1 LILIIDALRLLALVV
16 FWAAVAVSGLLA
28 LRVIVSYATSNPF
41 AWLPYH
47 LRKMTEPLVRPMRGQ
62 FDGRTMRFDLLPLVA
77 AVIVF
82 LMGLF
87 CADLL
92 GRFAAVISNLYN
104 TARYGTLWAPG
115 FLIKQFLVLAG
126 LLYIIAILL
135 RILLP
140 MFGVGYRNA
149 VLRFVYGITEPLLRP
164 LRRFF
169 LIGMF
174 DLSPM
179 VAIFIIDFI
188 IGIIATNLS

>member
-16 FWAAVAVSGLLA
+16 FWAAVAVAGLLA

-47 LRKMTEPLVRPMRGQ
+47 LRKVTEPLVRPMRGQ

-92 GRFAAVISNLYN
+92 GRFAAVIANIYN
-104 TARYGTLWAPG
+104 TARYGTLLVPG
-115 FLIKQFLVLAG
+115 FLIKQFLILAG

-149 VLRFVYGITEPLLRP
+149 LLRLVYSLTEPLLKP
-164 LRRFF
+164 LRRVF

-179 VAIFIIDFI
+179 VAIIIIDFI
-188 IGIIATNLS
+188 IGIIATSLS

>member
-1 LILIIDALRLLALVV
+1 LANIV
-16 FWAAVAVSGLLA
+16 FWTSAVVAGLLA
-28 LRVIVSYATSNPF
+28 LRVIVSYSTSNPF

-47 LRKMTEPLVRPMRGQ
+47 LRKVTEPLVRPMRGQ

-92 GRFAAVISNLYN
+92 IRFAAVISNVYN
-104 TARYGTLWAPG
+104 TARLGTLLVPG
-115 FLIKQFLVLAG
+115 FLIRQSLILAG

-140 MFGVGYRNA
+140 IFGAGYRNA
-149 VLRFVYGITEPLLRP
+149 IFRFVYSITEPLLRP
-164 LRRFF
+164 LRRVF

-179 VAIFIIDFI
+179 VAIFIIDFL
-188 IGIIATNLS
+188 IGIIAANGG

>member
-1 LILIIDALRLLALVV
+1 MILIINALKLLANIV
-16 FWAAVAVSGLLA
+16 FWIAAVIAGLLT
-28 LRVIVSYATSNPF
+28 LRVIISYATSNPF

-47 LRKMTEPLVRPMRGQ
+47 LRKITEPLVRPMRGQ

-92 GRFAAVISNLYN
+92 VRFAAVISNIYN
-104 TARYGTLWAPG
+104 TARLGTLLVPG
-115 FLIKQFLVLAG
+115 FLIRQFLILAG

-135 RILLP
+135 RIVLP

-149 VLRFVYGITEPLLRP
+149 LLRLVYSMTEPLLRP
-164 LRRFF
+164 LRRIF

-179 VAIFIIDFI
+179 VAIFIIDFA
-188 IGIIATNLS
+188 IGIIATNGG

>member
-1 LILIIDALRLLALVV
+1 LTLIIDALRLLALIV
-16 FWAAVAVSGLLA
+16 FWAAVVVAGLLA

-41 AWLPYH
+41 AWLPYN
-47 LRKMTEPLVRPMRGQ
+47 LRKVTEPLVRPMRGQ

-92 GRFAAVISNLYN
+92 GRFAAVISNIYN
-104 TARYGTLWAPG
+104 TARFGTLLVPG
-115 FLIKQFLVLAG
+115 FLIKQFLILAG

-140 MFGVGYRNA
+140 MFGVGYRNTL
-149 VLRFVYGITEPLLRP
+149 LRFVYSITEPLLRP
-164 LRRFF
+164 LRRVF

-179 VAIFIIDFI
+179 VAIFIIDFL
-188 IGIIATNLS
+188 IGIIATSA

>member
-1 LILIIDALRLLALVV
+1 LTLIIDALKLLAWVV
-16 FWAAVAVSGLLA
+16 FYAAVVVAGLLA
-28 LRVIVSYATSNPF
+28 LRVIISYVTSNPF

-47 LRKMTEPLVRPMRGQ
+47 LRKVTEPLVRPMRGQ

-87 CADLL
+87 GYDLL
-92 GRFAAVISNLYN
+92 SRFAAVISNIYK
-104 TARYGTLWAPG
+104 TARYGTPGVPG

-149 VLRFVYGITEPLLRP
+149 LLRFVYGITEPLLRP

-179 VAIFIIDFI
+179 VAIFIIDLI
-188 IGIIATNLS
+188 IGIIATA

>member
-1 LILIIDALRLLALVV
+1 LTLIIDALSWLSLIV
-16 FWAAVAVSGLLA
+16 FWASAIIAGLLV

-47 LRKMTEPLVRPMRGQ
+47 LRKWTEPLVRPMRGQ

-82 LMGLF
+82 IMGLMTV
-87 CADLL
+87 DLL
-92 GRFAAVISNLYN
+92 VTLSSVFSNLYR
-104 TARYGTLWAPG
+104 TALHGTVMVPG
-115 FLIKQFLVLAG
+115 FLIKQFVTLAL
-126 LLYIIAILL
+126 LLYIVAILL

-140 MFGVGYRNA
+140 LFGIGYRNA
-149 VLRFVYGITEPLLRP
+149 LLRFVYGITEPVLRP

-174 DLSPM
+174 DLSPW
-179 VAIFIIDFI
+179 VAIIIIRFVL
-188 IGIIATNLS
+188 GFIATNIG

>member
-1 LILIIDALRLLALVV
+1 LLALIV
-16 FWAAVAVSGLLA
+16 FYAAVVVAGLLA

-41 AWLPYH
+41 AWLPYN
-47 LRKMTEPLVRPMRGQ
+47 LRKLTEPLVRPMRGQ

-92 GRFAAVISNLYN
+92 GRFALVIANIYN
-104 TARYGTLWAPG
+104 TARHGTLFVPG
-115 FLIKQFLVLAG
+115 FLIRQFLILAG

-149 VLRFVYGITEPLLRP
+149 LLRFVYSITEPLLRP

-179 VAIFIIDFI
+179 VAIFIIDLI
-188 IGIIATNLS
+188 IGIIATSPS

>member
-1 LILIIDALRLLALVV
+1 LTPIIDALRLLAVIV
-16 FWAAVAVSGLLA
+16 FWTAAVVAGLLA
-28 LRVIVSYATSNPF
+28 LRVVVSYATSNPF

-47 LRKMTEPLVRPMRGQ
+47 LRKVTEPLVRPMRGQ

-82 LMGLF
+82 LIGLF
-87 CADLL
+87 CADLI
-92 GRFAAVISNLYN
+92 GRFAAVLYNIYN
-104 TARYGTLWAPG
+104 TARHGTLLVPG
-115 FLIKQFLVLAG
+115 FLIKQFIILAG

-140 MFGVGYRNA
+140 MFGVSYRNPL
-149 VLRFVYGITEPLLRP
+149 LRFVYTITEPLLKP
-164 LRRFF
+164 LRRVF

-179 VAIFIIDFI
+179 VAIFIIDFL
-188 IGIIATNLS
+188 IGIIA

>member
-1 LILIIDALRLLALVV
+1 LTVIIEALRLLALVV
-16 FWAAVAVSGLLA
+16 FWAAVVVAGLLA

-47 LRKMTEPLVRPMRGQ
+47 LRKVTEPLVRPMRGQ

-92 GRFAAVISNLYN
+92 GRFAAVIANIYK
-104 TARYGTLWAPG
+104 TAQYGTLLVPG
-115 FLIKQFLVLAG
+115 FLIKQLLILVG

-149 VLRFVYGITEPLLRP
+149 LLRLVYSLTEPLLKP
-164 LRRFF
+164 LRRVF

-179 VAIFIIDFI
+179 VAIIIIDFI
-188 IGIIATNLS
+188 IGFIATST

>member
-1 LILIIDALRLLALVV
+1 LTPIIDALKLLALIVFYAATVV
-16 FWAAVAVSGLLA
+16 AGLLA

-47 LRKMTEPLVRPMRGQ
+47 LRKITEPLVRPMRGQ

-82 LMGLF
+82 LIGLF
-87 CADLL
+87 CADLI
-92 GRFAAVISNLYN
+92 GRFAAVISNVYN
-104 TARYGTLWAPG
+104 TARYGTLLVPG
-115 FLIKQFLVLAG
+115 FLIKQFLILAG
-126 LLYIIAILL
+126 LVYIIAILL

-140 MFGVGYRNA
+140 IFGVGYRNA
-149 VLRFVYGITEPLLRP
+149 IFRIVYSMTEPLLRP

-188 IGIIATNLS
+188 IGIIATRVS

>member
-1 LILIIDALRLLALVV
+1 LIIIIDALSLLALIVL
-16 FWAAVAVSGLLA
+16 WAAAIVAGLLA

-47 LRKMTEPLVRPMRGQ
+47 LRKITEPLVRPLRGQ

-82 LMGLF
+82 LIGLF

-92 GRFAAVISNLYN
+92 GRFAAVISNVYY
-104 TARYGTLWAPG
+104 TARHGTLMVPG
-115 FLIKQFLVLAG
+115 FLIKQVLILAG

-149 VLRFVYGITEPLLRP
+149 LLRFVYTITEPLLRP
-164 LRRFF
+164 LRRVF

-179 VAIFIIDFI
+179 VAIFIIDFLI
-188 IGIIATNLS
+188 RIVATSVG

>member
-1 LILIIDALRLLALVV
+1 MILIIDALRLLALVV
-16 FWAAVAVSGLLA
+16 FWAAVVVAGLLA

-47 LRKMTEPLVRPMRGQ
+47 LRKFTEPLVRPMRGQ

-92 GRFAAVISNLYN
+92 GRFAAVIANIYN
-104 TARYGTLWAPG
+104 TARYGTLLVPG
-115 FLIKQFLVLAG
+115 FLIKQFLILAG

-149 VLRFVYGITEPLLRP
+149 LLRFVYSITEPLLRP
-164 LRRFF
+164 LRRIF